1 MDNTLETTPK
11 PIMGFNDEYRF
22 LSNFW
27 DSPITVTGMKYRNV
41 ESAFQAAKTINT
53 AHRGQFADMT
63 GGEAKRAGRNVI
75 LRPDWDFVRLE
86 IMELCLRAKFMTHK
100 DLAEKLIATGSV
112 DIIEL
117 NTWGDTTWG
126 QIKDKQGNL
135 IGDNLLGKL
144 LMNIRSDIK

>member
-1 MDNTLETTPK
+1 MQNVAETTPK
-11 PIMGFNDEYRF
+11 PIMGFEGEYRW

-27 DSPITVTGMKYRNV
+27 WSPITVTGMKYQNV
-41 ESAFQAAKTINT
+41 EGAYQAAKTINIANRIT
-53 AHRGQFADMT
+53 FSDMT
-63 GGEAKRAGRNVI
+63 GGQAKRAGRNVI
-75 LRPDWDFVRLE
+75 LRPDWDFVKLE
-86 IMELCLRAKFMTHK
+86 IMELCLRAKFMTYK

-126 QIKDKQGNL
+126 QIEAKDGSL

-144 LMNIRSDIK
+144 LMNIRSDIR